1 MLLYYILL
9 LLLYIVCLCYVFFLK
24 VNVKSLFSGFFI
36 LLKIFSADDCSFK
49 LSSLLR
55 EGERE
60 GGERGRVRIF
70 INPAVSYL
78 NCFCNVVSLVC
89 VSWSSCLTIDWWEET
104 VREGVSLIITYGIVP
119 ISDITVC

>member
-55 EGERE
+55 EGGRE
-60 GGERGRVRIF
+60 GGSGYSSIQLC
-70 INPAVSYL
+70 PTLTVS
-78 NCFCNVVSLVC
+78 VM
-89 VSWSSCLTIDWWEET
+89 
-104 VREGVSLIITYGIVP
+104 
-119 ISDITVC
+119 